1 VPADPFFWACMLAGS
16 LGLVYQLLFG
26 VRVWR
31 RYTEARPEIKEP
43 LAYAIVSLADWK
55 QVILLTLPVL
65 ALSVL
70 LGLRALLAAQG

>member
-1 VPADPFFWACMLAGS
+1 MLAGS

-26 VRVWR
+26 FRVWR

-55 QVILLTLPVL
+55 QVILLALPVL